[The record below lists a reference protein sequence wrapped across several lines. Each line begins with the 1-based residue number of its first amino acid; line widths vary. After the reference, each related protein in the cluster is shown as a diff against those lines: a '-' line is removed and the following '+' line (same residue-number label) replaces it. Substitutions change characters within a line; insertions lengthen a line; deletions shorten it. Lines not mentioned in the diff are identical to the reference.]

1 MNAEAS
7 SVRPAL
13 IRSFNQNKLSWVG
26 LGLFIVIVMMAVF
39 APLIAPFDPIDQSIV
54 NRLKPPSAEYL
65 LGTDAFGR
73 DVFSRILYGARISLL
88 IGVVSVLIGMV
99 LGGSIG
105 IVAGYYGG
113 RIDLVLMRAMD
124 VMLSFPTLIMGLL
137 VVAMLGPSLQNV
149 IIAIAAT
156 LVPKFARIARAPTI
170 AVKERAFV
178 EACRALGFSDLR
190 IMTLHILPNILAEI
204 LVLASLWTA
213 NAIQIEAG
221 FSFIGLGVRPPT
233 PTWGGMIREGFE
245 QIFQAPWLAI
255 VPGLAILLTVFA
267 LNLLG
272 DGIRDAIDP
281 KLKDVG

>member
-1 MNAEAS
+1 MS
-7 SVRPAL
+7 LVTGLVSPAL

-26 LGLFIVIVMMAVF
+26 LALFLIILLMAVL
-39 APLIAPFDPIDQSIV
+39 APLIASHHPIDQSV
-54 NRLKPPSAEYL
+54 LNRLKPPSADYW

-73 DVFSRILYGARISLL
+73 DVFSRILHGARISLL
-88 IGVVSVLIGMV
+88 VGIVSVLMGVV
-99 LGGSIG
+99 LGGTIG

-113 RIDLVLMRAMD
+113 RIDLVLMRVMD

-137 VVAMLGPSLQNV
+137 VVAMLGPSLVNV

-170 AVKERAFV
+170 AVKERAFI
-178 EACRALGFSDLR
+178 EACRALGYSDLR
-190 IMTLHILPNILAEI
+190 IMVMHILPNVLAEI

-255 VPGLAILLTVFA
+255 FPGLAILLTVFA

-281 KLKDVG
+281 RLKDVG